1 MKRST
6 LAGAV
11 AALFCL
17 GFATTLLAAEKRVTA
32 VKPAQKCLND
42 LRAFDNKM
50 EKDDYW
56 LGGSGYGYGY
66 GYGCPYYGYGY
77 PVGLNFYY
85 GGGYGYRY
93 HQHNRDHFRGRG
105 HFHGGHGRIVRPAH
119 HGHRR

>member
-50 EKDDYW
+50 EKDGYW
-56 LGGSGYGYGY
+56 LGGSGYGYEMY
-66 GYGCPYYGYGY
+66 GYSGLYYMASA
-77 PVGLNFYY
+77 VKLE
-85 GGGYGYRY
+85 
-93 HQHNRDHFRGRG
+93 
-105 HFHGGHGRIVRPAH
+105 PAF
-119 HGHRR
+119 